1 MQDMKDAHGTLI
13 QEDDEV
19 EVPEPIIGDMHVY
32 AFTGRVDSF
41 RQGMVVVIDQDDD
54 AYEIEPWR
62 ITTLG

>member
-1 MQDMKDAHGTLI
+1 MNDMRDEAGILI
-13 QEDDEV
+13 QENDEV
-19 EVPEPIIGDMHVY
+19 EVPEPIIGDMHGY

-62 ITTLG
+62 IKTLG